1 MLIGII
7 FVIIFLSILILI
19 HELGHFLTAKK
30 MGLLV
35 EEFGFGLPPKIWK
48 KKIGET
54 IYSLNALPFG
64 GFVKI
69 LGEDGQNTNSRETNA
84 EQREQ
89 KTNLNERN
97 FSSLKIWKRTIIIAA
112 GVIMNFLFGWIVLS
126 IIFMIGIPQMVLITE
141 TKQNSPAAEIGLKNG
156 DQIIEINNIKITT
169 NDNKNIF
176 GSEQVIKIINENRGK
191 EITMKIKRNGETIDF
206 SVIPRINPPAEEGS
220 LGVSLIDAGLPKQ
233 NILMSFWEGLKTSLI
248 LFKTITLAIFELA
261 IKAFVGKASL
271 EAVTG
276 PIGIVKITSQAGS
289 LGFVYLLQLLA
300 LISLNLAVINIFPFP
315 ALDGGRLIFLAIEK
329 IKGSPVNPKF
339 EKITNAVGFGLLIF
353 LMLAIT
359 IKDII
364 RL

>member
-69 LGEDGQNTNSRETNA
+69 LGEDGINADPNKLNTDLR
-84 EQREQ
+84 
-89 KTNLNERN
+89 ERN
-97 FSSLKIWKRTIIIAA
+97 FTALPIWQRMVIIAA
-112 GVIMNFLFGWIVLS
+112 GVIMNFIFGWIVLS
-126 IIFMIGIPQMVLITE
+126 MVFMVGIPQTVLITE
-141 TKQNSPAAEIGLKNG
+141 TKENSPATEIGLKAG
-156 DQIIEINNIKITT
+156 DQIIEINNIKITD
-169 NDNKNIF
+169 DNENIF
-176 GSEQVIKIINENRGK
+176 GSEQVIKIINKNRGK
-191 EITMKIKRNGETIDF
+191 ETSVKIKRNGEIINF
-206 SVIPRINPPAEEGS
+206 SVIPRINPPAGEGS
-220 LGVSLIDAGLPKQ
+220 LGILLVDAGLPKQ

-248 LFKTITLAIFELA
+248 LIKTITLAIFKLA
-261 IKAFVGKASL
+261 IKAFIGKASL

>member
-1 MLIGII
+1 MIIGII
-7 FVIIFLSILILI
+7 FVIIFLSILILA

-30 MGLLV
+30 FGLLV

-54 IYSLNALPFG
+54 IYSINALPFG

-69 LGEDGQNTNSRETNA
+69 LGEDGEAAGSRS
-84 EQREQ
+84 
-89 KTNLNERN
+89 
-97 FSSLKIWKRTIIIAA
+97 FPSISLGRRAIIIAA
-112 GVIMNFLFGWIVLS
+112 GVLMNFLLGWFVLS
-126 IIFMIGIPQMVLITE
+126 VVFMVGIPQVVLITE
-141 TKQNSPAAEIGLKNG
+141 TKQNSPATEIGLKAG
-156 DQIIEINNIKITT
+156 DQIIEINNIKIIA
-169 NDNKNIF
+169 DNENVF

-191 EITMKIKRNGETIDF
+191 ETSVRIKRNGDIIDF
-206 SVIPRINPPAEEGS
+206 LAVPKINPPAGEGS
-220 LGVSLIDAGLPKQ
+220 LGISLVDAGLPKQ
-233 NILMSFWEGLKTSLI
+233 NILMSFWEGLKASLTLI
-248 LFKTITLAIFELA
+248 KTIALAIFDLA
-261 IKAFVGKASL
+261 AKAFIGKASL

-339 EKITNAVGFGLLIF
+339 EKITNAVGFSLLIF